1 MLRDGSFS
9 QAHLT
14 RIATDSNR
22 SLLKIGILWVFT
34 NFEENR
40 DQPDMGHSKKR
51 KKEKKKG
58 KYKCL
63 CVDILR
69 KKILVMG
76 DSEKRA

>member
-1 MLRDGSFS
+1 
-9 QAHLT
+9 
-14 RIATDSNR
+14 
-22 SLLKIGILWVFT
+22 
-34 NFEENR
+34 
-40 DQPDMGHSKKR
+40 MGDSKKR

-58 KYKCL
+58 TYKCL